1 MTTVLAWL
9 LLWAIDVP
17 APFVLALLIGGF
29 SLVPLSEIPLGGLPA
44 LLFTAAT
51 LDPPKIVAVIAFL
64 LAAQL
69 VEAPVIRPRVDRR
82 SVSVGP
88 ALPLIVALLG
98 WELYGLGGAIYGVL
112 LLVLAIAIMDA
123 TGDDAADAD
132 AAGPSDS
139 RGTIAA

>member
-29 SLVPLSEIPLGGLPA
+29 SLVPLSGILLGGLPA

-51 LDPPKIVAVIAFL
+51 LDPPEIVAVIAFL

-69 VEAPVIRPRVDRR
+69 VEALVIRPRVDRR

-98 WELYGLGGAIYGVL
+98 WEVYGLGGAIYGVL

-132 AAGPSDS
+132 AVDPSDS